1 MAGPCWGPGPAAVGG
16 VSGAAAS
23 VGAGGVV
30 SSGSDVG
37 SEVSFICIYLPH
49 RRRFEARRQ
58 ERRTTSRLP
67 FDASGLRTPS
77 TLYMK
82 IGKFARAGTNRSR
95 VRTGFRTVE
104 IGDGRWCWSTPSDR
118 CPGAG
123 RSPTGVAAAARIGRQ
138 ATDSPRIPGPA
149 RRAFV
154 RPGRNVQAGDKMQSL
169 VAIRD
174 GLCPYWDPTGGE
186 SGHRT
191 PGRHGTRS
199 RSSPASL
206 AGVESGRPPPRALFR
221 APRPSAGPGAQLMG
235 ALPPSA
241 ITVTPVT

>member
-30 SSGSDVG
+30 SSGPDVG

-82 IGKFARAGTNRSR
+82 IVNSPGPGPIGPGSEPDSGPWRSGTA
-95 VRTGFRTVE
+95 
-104 IGDGRWCWSTPSDR
+104 D
-118 CPGAG
+118 GAG
-123 RSPTGVAAAARIGRQ
+123 PLRPTG
-138 ATDSPRIPGPA
+138 A
-149 RRAFV
+149 RRRMSIA
-154 RPGRNVQAGDKMQSL
+154 RDPLDGPSSGAPGRNVQAGDKMQSL

-221 APRPSAGPGAQLMG
+221 APRPSAGP
-235 ALPPSA
+235 ALS
-241 ITVTPVT
+241 

>member
-30 SSGSDVG
+30 SSGPDVG

-82 IGKFARAGTNRSR
+82 IVNSPGPGPIGPGSEPDSGPWRSGAADGAGPLRPTGARRRMSIARDPLDGPSSGPRQKRAGRRQNAI
-95 VRTGFRTVE
+95 TGCYPGRALP
-104 IGDGRWCWSTPSDR
+104 ILGPDGRRIRASDTGTARDTRPVVPRFPGGRGVGSTASTRPV
-118 CPGAG
+118 PGTQTLG
-123 RSPTGVAAAARIGRQ
+123 R
-138 ATDSPRIPGPA
+138 
-149 RRAFV
+149 
-154 RPGRNVQAGDKMQSL
+154 
-169 VAIRD
+169 
-174 GLCPYWDPTGGE
+174 
-186 SGHRT
+186 
-191 PGRHGTRS
+191 
-199 RSSPASL
+199 
-206 AGVESGRPPPRALFR
+206 
-221 APRPSAGPGAQLMG
+221 PGAQLMG